1 MRPYSAFA
9 EYYDELMRDVDY
21 AARAAYIGRIF
32 ARHGLRP
39 KLILDAACGTGSLTL
54 ELARDAEVIGVDIS
68 PQMLSK
74 ASEKAG
80 STNGRALFIC
90 QDIRSLD
97 LYGTI
102 DAAVCSLDGI
112 NHLTSPRGVRQAFDR
127 ISLFLNPGG
136 LFVFDLNSPYKMAEK
151 FADNV
156 FVYDTERVCC
166 IWQNQYCPASKLCRF
181 ALTFFERADDVYRR
195 YDEEFAERAYTTR
208 QIRNFLRKSGLRME
222 AAYADP
228 TFEAP
233 DEKTERI
240 LYVARKE
247 TAEYSDWKMTLPVDK
262 EGCL

>member
-21 AARAAYIGRIF
+21 AGRARYIGQVF
-32 ARHGLRP
+32 ERHGLHP

-54 ELARDAEVIGVDIS
+54 ELARNAEVIGVDVS

-74 ASEKAG
+74 ASDKAG
-80 STNGRALFIC
+80 STNGRAMFIC

-97 LYGTI
+97 LYGTV

-112 NHLTSPRGVRQAFDR
+112 NHLTSPGSVQLAFNR
-127 ISLFLNPGG
+127 VSLFLNPGG
-136 LFVFDLNSPYKMAEK
+136 LFVFDLNSPYKIAEK

-156 FVYDTERVCC
+156 FIYDTERVYC
-166 IWQNQYCPASKLCRF
+166 IWQNQYRPASRLCRF
-181 ALTFFERADDVYRR
+181 ALTFFERSGGVYRR

-208 QIRNFLRKSGLRME
+208 QVRNFLQKSCLKLE
-222 AAYADP
+222 AVYADP

-240 LYVARKE
+240 LYVARKD
-247 TAEYSDWKMTLPVDK
+247 TAGSAV
-262 EGCL
+262 GR

>member
-1 MRPYSAFA
+1 MKPYSAFA

-21 AARAAYIGRIF
+21 AGRARYIAQIF
-32 ARHGLRP
+32 GRHGLRP
-39 KLILDAACGTGSLTL
+39 GLILDAACGTGSLTL
-54 ELARDAEVIGVDIS
+54 ELAREAEVIGVDIS

-80 STNGRALFIC
+80 ATNGRVLFIC
-90 QDIRSLD
+90 QDICALD
-97 LYGTI
+97 LYGTV

-112 NHLTSPRGVRQAFDR
+112 NHLTRPGSVQQAFHR

-136 LFVFDLNSPYKMAEK
+136 LFVFDLNSPYKIEQK

-166 IWQNQYCPASKLCRF
+166 VWQNHYHPASRLCRF
-181 ALTFFERADDVYRR
+181 DLTFFSRAGDVYRR

-208 QIRNFLRKSGLRME
+208 QIRNFLRRAGLKLE
-222 AAYADP
+222 AFYEDP
-228 TFEAP
+228 TFRAP

-247 TAEYSDWKMTLPVDK
+247 TGTSAAA
-262 EGCL
+262 GG